1 MKRVSFGN
9 TFTVKIFPKEEKRM
23 VKGISRQVIVVQS
36 PEPKLF
42 EQAIFI
48 LNESAVGEGITED
61 VLLKEAR
68 QVIRG
73 SERSGKKRHFYLYGA
88 VWASAGALLTG
99 LVWLLTAVF

>member
-1 MKRVSFGN
+1 
-9 TFTVKIFPKEEKRM
+9 M
-23 VKGISRQVIVVQS
+23 VKGISRQVILVQS

-48 LNESAVGEGITED
+48 LNENAVGEGITDE

-73 SERSGKKRHFYLYGA
+73 YDRTAKKRHFYLYGA
-88 VWASAGALLTG
+88 VWATAGALLTS
-99 LVWLLTAVF
+99 LVWLLF